1 MHMNRNIVVS
11 PRRLIMLGILG
22 LIAITTIGFA
32 ATNTVPASNAGDG
45 QAAISGYTV
54 TNVHYT
60 LDTTSP
66 SNVTQVSFTL
76 SPALPVGG
84 ATRISLN
91 GGSTWLAAGACTGT
105 SNVTCTATVAVSALS
120 NLRVVAAQ

>member
-1 MHMNRNIVVS
+1 MNRHIVIS

-22 LIAITTIGFA
+22 LVAVATIGFA
-32 ATNTVPASNAGDG
+32 AANTVDPSNAGDG

-60 LDTTSP
+60 LDTNNP
-66 SNVTQVSFTL
+66 SQVSDVSFTL
-76 SPALPVGG
+76 SPALPAGG
-84 ATRISLN
+84 ATRLSLN
-91 GGSTWLAAGACTGT
+91 GGTSWLPTGACTGT
-105 SNVTCTATVAVSALS
+105 TNVSCTAPVAVTGLT